1 MSGCAADSA
10 GAAGHDCD
18 FVFQSVHF
26 PMPSLSTHVQLPNQ
40 YHNLLVIRDGLIVEG
55 REYMDTKATAEAFG

>member
-1 MSGCAADSA
+1 
-10 GAAGHDCD
+10 
-18 FVFQSVHF
+18 
-26 PMPSLSTHVQLPNQ
+26 MPSLSTHVQLPNQ